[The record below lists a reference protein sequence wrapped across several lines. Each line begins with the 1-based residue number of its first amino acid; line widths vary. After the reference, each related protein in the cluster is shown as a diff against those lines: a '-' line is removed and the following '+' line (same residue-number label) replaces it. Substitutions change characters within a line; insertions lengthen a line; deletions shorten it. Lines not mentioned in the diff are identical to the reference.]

1 MMYLFEVVEAFSA
14 RSEGLSAAPAQQG
27 GDLLRELLGPVRA
40 ELRPPG
46 GSFLA
51 PSVPPFLCSYSLPLP
66 QNAISD
72 AFSGERERI

>member
-1 MMYLFEVVEAFSA
+1 MYLFEVVEAFSA

-46 GSFLA
+46 AALSGNMHTSGSHGTKSML
-51 PSVPPFLCSYSLPLP
+51 V
-66 QNAISD
+66 
-72 AFSGERERI
+72 